1 VYKAHWTV
9 VATLALLLAAGG
21 SVADDTDIYLL
32 HKEIPVASQPM
43 IMFSLDY
50 RPNLGSIV
58 CQKGECQFLVDE
70 GFLPKKTSY
79 TFFEVLRASLQKVMK
94 PLDGVRVGLM
104 LNHDNR
110 NNCAG
115 PTKAIPGCSNGGY
128 IAMGFE
134 SLEADDA
141 NGAKKRFDDILAG
154 IPIPAGKQ
162 SHSYQGKELFFE
174 FYRYLTGGDVY
185 NGHNGYTDY
194 SSPVATNL
202 DGELDA
208 KGKLGGIAWDK
219 SVENAAKGTY
229 LSPLAESGSCTR
241 IFTVNFLFQVSGQ
254 EDDSN
259 AAIGAAK
266 PAGFGWGSKTTT
278 FEDVIGYLHDTD
290 LSSSID
296 GMQDVTSY
304 FLVDPTK
311 INTKTTKYA
320 EAGATG
326 QPLPMSSDPTELVNT
341 LQNIFQQVLA
351 VSTTFVSVSVPIN
364 SLNRAE
370 VLDNVFLALFQPDE
384 DLRPY
389 WYGNVKKLKL
399 AGLNGGGDS
408 VFLQD
413 VANRPA
419 VAADGRISFEA
430 LTYWTVPEALPPAD
444 LTKGEIEGRDGRSV
458 ARGGA
463 GQKIPGFISGVVG
476 AKNADGGRT
485 VYYDKS
491 ASSLAAL
498 DVDSTV
504 ATELKSSFGAATD
517 TEALEYLRFARG
529 LDVDDIDNDDE
540 TDEARPWLVGSAL
553 HSRPVPV
560 NYGVR
565 DGYATDNP
573 ELYVAVG
580 TNDGALHFIRN
591 TTTDK
596 AESGAEAW
604 AFMPKRLLSLNK
616 TLRPNATGVAHTY
629 GVDGAP
635 VTYVEDE
642 NGDGTINGSDRV
654 YLYVGLRRGG
664 DAYFGFDVTDPLAPK
679 LLWTIEHDASEY
691 AELGLTFSTPEVGLL
706 KIDGDVKPV
715 LVFGGGYDVD
725 KDYAV
730 TDSDDVGA
738 ALYVVDGE
746 SGDLVWK
753 AVGPTGTPAAET
765 FVHASLVDAIASPV
779 SAVDTDGDGLLDRVV
794 VGDTGG
800 NVWRADLNGDDPS
813 VWKLTLLAQLGR
825 HMAGAS
831 GKASDRRFFHNPDLV
846 ASKDDD
852 GPFDAVLIGSGD
864 REDPLDLGGNVDNYF
879 YMIKDRN
886 ITPGS
891 GTDTAYT
898 HADLVDVTD
907 CLDCEI
913 DLPHGWRLA
922 LEADGE
928 KSLATA
934 LTIDGT
940 VFFTTYLPPGTDDGV
955 QCAPAEGT
963 GRLYAVAL
971 KDASPTL
978 FEDPLDSGDPDDP
991 PTADERFDELDSP
1004 GIPSEVVSLP
1014 PDKLL
1019 RPDLKI
1025 QDVPVSTRWQTF
1037 WHLEDEVD

>member
-1 VYKAHWTV
+1 MHWTG

-21 SVADDTDIYLL
+21 SAADDTDIYLL
-32 HKEIPVASQPM
+32 HKDIPVASQPM

-50 RPNLGSIV
+50 RPNLGASV
-58 CQKGECQFLVDE
+58 CQSGECQFLVDE
-70 GFLPKKTSY
+70 GFLPKKASY

-94 PLDGVRVGLM
+94 PLEGVRVGLM

-134 SLEADDA
+134 SLEVDDS

-185 NGHNGYTDY
+185 NAHNGYTDY

-202 DGELDA
+202 DQELDA

-219 SVENAAKGTY
+219 SLENAAKATY
-229 LSPLAESGSCTR
+229 LSPLAEAGSCTR
-241 IFTVNFLFQVSGQ
+241 IFTVNFLFQVSSQ

-266 PAGFGWGSKTTT
+266 PAGFGWGSKTTA

-399 AGLNGGGDS
+399 AGLTDGGDS
-408 VFLQD
+408 VFLKD

-444 LTKGEIEGRDGRSV
+444 TNKGEIEGRDGRSV

-463 GQKIPGFISGVVG
+463 GQKIPGFISSVVG

-485 VYYDKS
+485 IYYDKS

-504 ATELKSSFGAATD
+504 ATELKGSFGVATD

-529 LDVDDIDNDDE
+529 LDVDDLDNDDE

-553 HSRPVPV
+553 HSRPIPV

-565 DGYATDNP
+565 DGYAADNP

-604 AFMPKRLLSLNK
+604 AFMPKRLLSLNQ

-629 GVDGAP
+629 GIDGAP
-635 VTYVEDE
+635 VTYVEDQ

-654 YLYVGLRRGG
+654 FLFVGLRRGG

-679 LLWTIEHDASEY
+679 LMWTIERDSSEY
-691 AELGLTFSTPEVGLL
+691 AELGLSFSTPEVGLL
-706 KIDGDVKPV
+706 KIDGTVKPV
-715 LVFGGGYDVD
+715 LVFGGGYDED

-730 TDSDDVGA
+730 TTSDDVGA
-738 ALYVVDGE
+738 ALYVVDAE
-746 SGDLVWK
+746 KGDLIWK
-753 AVGPTGTPAAET
+753 AVGPDGTAAAET

-831 GKASDRRFFHNPDLV
+831 GKVSDRRFFHNPDLV

-864 REDPLDLGGNVDNYF
+864 REDPLDLGGSVDNYF

-891 GTDTAYT
+891 GADTAYT

-922 LEADGE
+922 LEATGE

-940 VFFTTYLPPGTDDGV
+940 VFFTTYLPPGSDAGV

-978 FEDPLDSGDPDDP
+978 FEDPLDPGDPNDP

-1014 PDKLL
+1014 PDQLL

-1037 WHLEDEVD
+1037 WHLEDVVD

>member
-1 VYKAHWTV
+1 MYKNHWTGV
-9 VATLALLLAAGG
+9 TALALLLAAGG
-21 SVADDTDIYLL
+21 SAADDTDIYLMQ
-32 HKEIPVASQPM
+32 KDIPVASQPM
-43 IMFSLDY
+43 VMFSLDY
-50 RPNLGSIV
+50 RPNLGSTA
-58 CQKGECQFLVDE
+58 CQSGECQSLINE
-70 GFLPKKTSY
+70 GYLPVQASY
-79 TFFEVLRASLQKVMK
+79 TFFDVLRAALKKVMA
-94 PLDGVRVGLM
+94 PLEGVRVGLM

-115 PTKAIPGCSNGGY
+115 PTKAVSGCSNGGY
-128 IAMGFE
+128 IAMGFQ
-134 SLEADDA
+134 SLEANDA
-141 NGAKKRFDDILAG
+141 NGAKQHFQDILAG
-154 IPIPAGKQ
+154 IPVPQGNQ
-162 SHSYQGKELFFE
+162 SHTYQGKELFFE
-174 FYRYLTGGDVY
+174 FYRYLEGGDVY

-194 SSPVATNL
+194 SSPTNTNL
-202 DGELDA
+202 NVEKDA
-208 KGKLGGIAWDK
+208 TGKVGGIAWDAAI
-219 SVENAAKGTY
+219 ENAAGATY
-229 LSPLAESGSCTR
+229 LSPLAEAGSCTR
-241 IFTVNFLFQVSGQ
+241 IFTVNFLFQVSSQ

-259 AAIGAAK
+259 TALGAAK
-266 PAGFGWGSKTTT
+266 PSGFGWGSTSTQ
-278 FEDVIGYLHDTD
+278 FEDVIGYLHDND
-290 LSSSID
+290 LSSTIE
-296 GMQDVTSY
+296 GMQNVTSY

-326 QPLPMSSDPTELVNT
+326 VPLPLSSDPTELVNT

-370 VLDNVFLALFQPDE
+370 VLDNVFLALFQPDA

-399 AGLNGGGDS
+399 AGLNDGGSS
-408 VFLQD
+408 VFLKD
-413 VANRPA
+413 VAGNPA
-419 VAADGRISFEA
+419 VAADGRISFDA
-430 LTYWTVPEALPPAD
+430 LTYWTLPDSLPPAD
-444 LTKGEIEGRDGRSV
+444 TDKGEIEGKDGRSV

-463 GQKIPGFISGVVG
+463 GQLIPGYISGVVG
-476 AKNADGGRT
+476 SKNADGGRT
-485 VYYDKS
+485 MYYDKTS
-491 ASSLAAL
+491 SSLAAL
-498 DVDSTV
+498 DADDAI
-504 ATELKSSFGAATD
+504 ATELMGSFGVATQA
-517 TEALEYLRFARG
+517 EALTYIRFARG
-529 LDVDDIDNDDE
+529 QDVDDLDNDTE
-540 TDEARPWLVGSAL
+540 TDDARPWLFGSAL

-565 DGYATDNP
+565 DSYSADNP
-573 ELYVAVG
+573 ELFVAVG
-580 TNDGALHFIRN
+580 SNEGALRFIRN
-591 TTTDK
+591 TTTAK
-596 AESGAEAW
+596 AESGVEVW
-604 AFMPKRLLSLNK
+604 AFMPKRLLPLNK
-616 TLRPNATGVAHTY
+616 TLRPNATGVEHTY

-635 VTYVEDE
+635 VTYVDDQ
-642 NGDGTINGSDRV
+642 NGDGTINGSDHV
-654 YLYVGLRRGG
+654 YLFFGLRRGG
-664 DAYFGFDVTDPLAPK
+664 DAYYGLDVTDPLAPK
-679 LLWTIEHDASEY
+679 LMWTIAHDASEY

-706 KIDGDVKPV
+706 KIDGAVKPV
-715 LVFGGGYDVD
+715 LVFGGGYDDD
-725 KDYAV
+725 KDYNV
-730 TDSDDVGA
+730 TASDDVGA
-738 ALYVVDGE
+738 ALYVVDAVT
-746 SGDLVWK
+746 GDLIWK
-753 AVGPTGTPAAET
+753 AVGPSGTSAAET

-831 GKASDRRFFHNPDLV
+831 GKADDRRFFHNPDLV
-846 ASKDDD
+846 PSKDDD
-852 GPFDAVLIGSGD
+852 GPFDAVLLGSGD
-864 REDPLDLGGNVDNYF
+864 REDPLDLGGAADNLF

-891 GTDTAYT
+891 GADTAYT

-907 CLDCEI
+907 CFDCEV

-922 LEADGE
+922 LESDGE

-940 VFFTTYLPPGTDDGV
+940 VFFTTYLPPSSDNGV

-971 KDASPTL
+971 EDAGPTV
-978 FEDPLDSGDPDDP
+978 FEDPLDDPDDP
-991 PTADERFDELDSP
+991 DTADERFDDLDSP

-1037 WHLEDEVD
+1037 WYLQDTVD